1 MDVLREKRNAF
12 LALAAILLVHA
23 FALRGEFSASRLD
36 HNDSLDHF
44 TFVQGMVR
52 AMEHGGNPLDWPMD
66 GPFGFPIVRDY
77 QPLSH
82 LLVALIY
89 FALVKTVPLITV
101 FAAVRYL
108 AMVLLPLTFYAAA
121 RWLEMPRGARL
132 AAAALAPLIATNGLY
147 GIEYES
153 YSWLGYGLFAQA
165 IAVHLLLLSLGLGSR
180 AIRRGRGMAL

>member
-44 TFVQGMVR
+44 TFVQGMV
-52 AMEHGGNPLDWPMD
+52 WPMD

-132 AAAALAPLIATNGLY
+132 AAAALAP
-147 GIEYES
+147 
-153 YSWLGYGLFAQA
+153 
-165 IAVHLLLLSLGLGSR
+165 
-180 AIRRGRGMAL
+180 